1 MSIDLPTVASH
12 AGVIAAIVGFAFLV
26 VSVNL

>member
-12 AGVIAAIVGFAFLV
+12 AGVVAAVVGLACLV
-26 VSVNL
+26 LSVTI